1 MSLRDRLSILCNAL
15 GLSVREFERQCGLN
29 RGNISN
35 MTGALGSDKLSKII
49 ARYPE
54 VNLYWLISGEGEIFK
69 TKSTEI
75 LTVLNGKVKGKDLG
89 KERKLQNSLPND
101 RGEISQTKTPKNA
114 TVVDGGEKGG
124 IPKLQKTP
132 PIERTETAP
141 ISTQILTDSEGYVE
155 VPVVDIEAAAG
166 GGAQN
171 SDYMDEVENMRFPVS
186 LLRPTKSK
194 RLCINVAGESMEP
207 TLFDGTQIVVRLLD
221 RSEWGGIRSG
231 DVYVVTNRSGE
242 TFIKRVRNK
251 LRLQGVLV
259 LTSDNPDQRRYRPF
273 ELSEEEIFNVWA
285 VELMISDNIPPSDR
299 EIDDLRDRINDL
311 QVLVERLAARE
322 N

>member
-1 MSLRDRLSILCNAL
+1 MVKENDHIN
-15 GLSVREFERQCGLN
+15 
-29 RGNISN
+29 
-35 MTGALGSDKLSKII
+35 DH
-49 ARYPE
+49 
-54 VNLYWLISGEGEIFK
+54 IFDHK
-69 TKSTEI
+69 
-75 LTVLNGKVKGKDLG
+75 
-89 KERKLQNSLPND
+89 RKLP
-101 RGEISQTKTPKNA
+101 KTWS
-114 TVVDGGEKGG
+114 
-124 IPKLQKTP
+124 
-132 PIERTETAP
+132 IEHTETTP
-141 ISTQILTDSEGYVE
+141 ISTQILTDSEVRRTKVSPHSPKPAGALYDLSPDAPSMLSDVDTSYLAGGGYVE

-166 GGAQN
+166 GGASN
-171 SDYMDEVENMRFPVS
+171 CDYMDESDNLRFPVS

-299 EIDDLRDRINDL
+299 EIDDLRDQIGDL
-311 QVLVERLAARE
+311 RMLIERLAARE

>member
-1 MSLRDRLSILCNAL
+1 MLINTCNTY
-15 GLSVREFERQCGLN
+15 
-29 RGNISN
+29 NIS
-35 MTGALGSDKLSKII
+35 ADDFLLGQ
-49 ARYPE
+49 
-54 VNLYWLISGEGEIFK
+54 NIF
-69 TKSTEI
+69 
-75 LTVLNGKVKGKDLG
+75 
-89 KERKLQNSLPND
+89 
-101 RGEISQTKTPKNA
+101 QTKTPKNV
-114 TVVDGGEKGG
+114 TIENRNTNGNKKSNKR
-124 IPKLQKTP
+124 KLQKTL

-141 ISTQILTDSEGYVE
+141 ISTQIFTDSEGRHTKVSLHSPQPVGALYDLPPEAPSMLSDVDTPYLAGGGYVE

-166 GGAQN
+166 GGASN
-171 SDYMDEVENMRFPVS
+171 CDYMDESDNLRFPVS

-221 RSEWGGIRSG
+221 RSEWGCIRSG

-299 EIDDLRDRINDL
+299 EIDDLRDQIGDL
-311 QVLVERLAARE
+311 RMLIERLAARE